1 MKFININK
9 KCLENQ
15 FLSATE
21 FTILWRT
28 IIQHGGCHVSVCV
41 CLSRG
46 KLCSC
51 SQGDTKVKGLT
62 LPNVRNVGSDI
73 SDSVRSVRP
82 FISNHT
88 FCTKNA

>member
-1 MKFININK
+1 MIVN
-9 KCLENQ
+9 
-15 FLSATE
+15 SPY
-21 FTILWRT
+21 
-28 IIQHGGCHVSVCV
+28 
-41 CLSRG
+41 
-46 KLCSC
+46 